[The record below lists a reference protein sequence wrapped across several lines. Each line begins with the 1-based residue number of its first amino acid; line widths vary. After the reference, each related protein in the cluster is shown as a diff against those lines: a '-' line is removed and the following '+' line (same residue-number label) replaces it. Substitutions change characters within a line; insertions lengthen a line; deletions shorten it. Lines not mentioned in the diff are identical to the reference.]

1 MQKEFSQTEL
11 REAIQL
17 AREGKI
23 NFKSANG
30 AEYVEKYS
38 EEEIVAYIQAKEKRR
53 NGFGTTNKVEKTF
66 SNDRHDFW
74 VRTETDAAGDTK
86 KIYGIIPKDTEYDGA
101 GYFNPSPIL
110 EVKGYNPADFDKYFT
125 EK

>member
-1 MQKEFSQTEL
+1 MEKQFSQAEL

-17 AREGKI
+17 AR
-23 NFKSANG
+23 A
-30 AEYVEKYS
+30 
-38 EEEIVAYIQAKEKRR
+38 
-53 NGFGTTNKVEKTF
+53 TNKTEKTF
-66 SNDRHDFW
+66 SNGRHDFW

-86 KIYGIIPKDTEYDGA
+86 KIYGIIPKDTEYDGS

-110 EVKGYNPADFDKYFT
+110 EVKGYSPTDFDKYFT

>member
-1 MQKEFSQTEL
+1 MEKQFSQAEM

-23 NFKSANG
+23 RFNALGG
-30 AEYVEKYS
+30 AISVEKYS

-53 NGFGTTNKVEKTF
+53 SRFRTTNKTEKTF

-86 KIYGIIPKDTEYDGA
+86 KIYGIIPKDAEYDGA